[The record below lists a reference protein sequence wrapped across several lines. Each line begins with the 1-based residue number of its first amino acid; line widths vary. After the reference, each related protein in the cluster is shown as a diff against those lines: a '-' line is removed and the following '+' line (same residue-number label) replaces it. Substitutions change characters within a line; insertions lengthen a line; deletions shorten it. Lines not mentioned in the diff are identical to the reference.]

1 MTVRKSI
8 VEKIGL
14 SNIITII
21 VLIVTLAVGFG
32 GLFAK
37 VDMISR
43 SLDMEIQQRKEQ
55 DIALK
60 IQLESRIDVVD
71 KRWERTDE
79 ALLTL
84 NSSFNELN
92 RTMMYHLGA
101 TYGGLPKTTA
111 QK

>member
-1 MTVRKSI
+1 MTVKKSI
-8 VEKIGL
+8 IERIGL
-14 SNIITII
+14 SNIITIV
-21 VLIVTLAVGFG
+21 VLVVTLAVGFG

-37 VDMISR
+37 VDMISK

-55 DIALK
+55 DVVLK
-60 IQLESRIDVVD
+60 VQMEDRIDVID
-71 KRWERTDE
+71 KRWEKTD
-79 ALLTL
+79 ASLLTL